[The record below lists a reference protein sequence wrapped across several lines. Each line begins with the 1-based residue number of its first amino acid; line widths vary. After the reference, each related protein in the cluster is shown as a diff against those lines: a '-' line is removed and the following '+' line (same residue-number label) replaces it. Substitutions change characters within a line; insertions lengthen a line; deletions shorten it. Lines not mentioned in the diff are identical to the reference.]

1 MLLFR
6 LVVWASSVCMTVAGV
21 AAVCA
26 QAFPVKPVRI
36 VTAEP
41 GGGSDFTT
49 RQIAQGLTASLG
61 QQVVVE
67 NRPSGV
73 IPGEIVAKAQPDG
86 YTLLVFNTIL
96 WVGPLIQKTPYEVVR
111 DFAPVALIGSTPSV
125 LVVNPSLPAK
135 SVAELVALAR
145 AKPGE
150 LNYGSTGTGAAN
162 HLAAELFKSMAG
174 INVVRVNYKGG
185 SMALN
190 ALLGGEVQMMFTT
203 PITGAP
209 HIKTGR
215 LRVLAVTS
223 AEPSALAPGAPT
235 MAASGLPGYVSMA
248 TYGVFAPAK
257 TPRPVIK
264 RLHEEVA
271 GVLHRPDVKER
282 FFNAGM
288 ETVGGSPE
296 QLAAVIKSDTARL
309 GKLIKDV
316 GIRVN

>member
-1 MLLFR
+1 MA
-6 LVVWASSVCMTVAGV
+6 VGSA
-21 AAVCA
+21 AAVYA
-26 QAFPVKPVRI
+26 QAFPTKPVRI

-86 YTLLVFNTIL
+86 YTLLIFNTIL
-96 WVGPLIQKTPYEVVR
+96 WVGPLIQKTPYEVAR

-125 LVVNPSLPAK
+125 LVVNASLPVK
-135 SVAELVALAR
+135 SVAELVTLAK

-174 INVVRVNYKGG
+174 VDVLRVNYKGG
-185 SMALN
+185 AMALN

-223 AEPSALAPGAPT
+223 AAPSALAPGAPT
-235 MAASGLPGYVSMA
+235 MAASGLPGYESIA
-248 TYGVFAPAK
+248 TYGIFAPAK
-257 TPRPVIK
+257 TPRPIVS

-271 GVLHRPDVKER
+271 RVLHRPDVKEK
-282 FFNAGM
+282 FFNTGM
-288 ETVGGSPE
+288 EIVGGSPE
-296 QLAAVIKSDTARL
+296 QLAAVIKSDTVRL

>member
-1 MLLFR
+1 MLSQR
-6 LVVWASSVCMTVAGV
+6 LVGWVLSIWLAAAGTAWA
-21 AAVCA
+21 
-26 QAFPVKPVRI
+26 QNFPVKPVRI

-49 RQIAQGLTASLG
+49 RQIAQGLTAGFG

-96 WVGPLIQKTPYEVVR
+96 WVGPLLQKTPYDVTR

-125 LVVNPSLPAK
+125 LVVNPALPAR
-135 SVAELVALAR
+135 SVAELVAMAR
-145 AKPGE
+145 ARPGE

-174 INVVRVNYKGG
+174 INIVRVNYKGG

-209 HIKTGR
+209 HIKSGR

-235 MAASGLPGYVSMA
+235 MAASGLPGYESIA
-248 TYGVFAPAK
+248 TYGMFAPAK
-257 TPRPVIK
+257 TPRPVVS
-264 RLHEEVA
+264 RLHVEVA
-271 GVLHRPDVKER
+271 RVLHRPDVKEK
-282 FFNAGM
+282 FFNTGM
-288 ETVGGSPE
+288 EILGGSPE
-296 QLAAVIKSDTARL
+296 QLAAVIRSDTARI
-309 GKLIKDV
+309 GKLINDT
-316 GIRVN
+316 GMRVN

>member
-1 MLLFR
+1 MSLRFVLWTLSFC
-6 LVVWASSVCMTVAGV
+6 AAG
-21 AAVCA
+21 AGAGTAPA
-26 QAFPVKPVRI
+26 QTFPTKPVRI

-86 YTLLVFNTIL
+86 YTLLIFNTIL
-96 WVGPLIQKTPYEVVR
+96 WVGPLIQKTPYDVER

-125 LVVNPSLPAK
+125 LVVNPALPAK
-135 SVAELVALAR
+135 SVADLVALAKS
-145 AKPGE
+145 KPGE

-235 MAASGLPGYVSMA
+235 MAASGLPGYESMA
-248 TYGVFAPAK
+248 TYGIFAPAK
-257 TPRPVIK
+257 TPSPVIK
-264 RLHEEVA
+264 RLHEEA
-271 GVLHRPDVKER
+271 ARVLHRPDVKEK
-282 FFNAGM
+282 FFNSGM
-288 ETVGGSPE
+288 EIVGGSPA
-296 QLAAVIKSDTARL
+296 QLAAVIRSDTIRL